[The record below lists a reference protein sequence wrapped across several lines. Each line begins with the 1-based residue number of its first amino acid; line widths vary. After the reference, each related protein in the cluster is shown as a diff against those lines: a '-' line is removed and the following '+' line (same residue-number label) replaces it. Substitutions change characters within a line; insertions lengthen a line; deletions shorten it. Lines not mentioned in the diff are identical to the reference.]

1 MKLINTETNSFRIP
15 SDGTIKTMDEVL
27 FNIDS
32 YIPSIK
38 TCTEINNHT
47 LARIFICDLFGFTK
61 TKRKF
66 QYVKAIQDDE
76 GSFNRHLR
84 EYSNLLTDLTLS
96 HIEYFYGK
104 EIRDKINGC
113 I

>member
-1 MKLINTETNSFRIP
+1 MKLIDTETNSFKIP
-15 SDGTIKTMDEVL
+15 QGNEIATLDKVKFE
-27 FNIDS
+27 IDS
-32 YIPSIK
+32 YLPSIK
-38 TCTEINNHT
+38 TCTEVNNHT
-47 LARIFICDLFGFTK
+47 LARIFICDLFNFTK

-66 QYVKAIQDDE
+66 QYIKAIQDEE
-76 GSFNRHLR
+76 GSFNRYLR
-84 EYSNLLTDLTLS
+84 EYSNSLTDLTLS